1 MVRIASKQPRKQRK
15 ARYNAP
21 HHQRGSLMHA
31 SLAKDLREQ
40 YQKRSTRVIHG
51 DTVKVMR
58 GSYAGHEGV
67 VDIVKMKKL
76 HIIVDGVTVKKADG
90 TEVPLPVDPSN
101 VMIVKLNLDDGL
113 REEILKRK

>member
-31 SLAKDLREQ
+31 TLAKDLRER
-40 YQKRSTRVIHG
+40 YQKRSARVIHG
-51 DTVKVMR
+51 DTVRVMR

-67 VDIVKMKKL
+67 VDIVMMKKL

-90 TEVPLPVDPSN
+90 TEVPRPVDPSN
-101 VMIVKLNLDDGL
+101 VMIVKLNLDDKL
-113 REEILKRK
+113 REEILKHK

>member
-21 HHQRGSLMHA
+21 LHERGSLMH
-31 SLAKDLREQ
+31 SMLAKDLREK

-67 VDIVKMKKL
+67 VDTVLMKSL
-76 HIIVDGVTVKKADG
+76 QIIVDGVVIKKADG
-90 TEVPLPVDPSN
+90 TEVPRPVDPSN
-101 VMIVKLNLDDGL
+101 VMIIRLNLDDNR

>member
-21 HHQRGSLMHA
+21 LHQRGSLMHSA
-31 SLAKDLREQ
+31 LAKDLKEK
-40 YQKRSTRVIHG
+40 YQKRSARVING

-58 GSYAGHEGV
+58 GSYAGHEGLV
-67 VDIVKMKKL
+67 ESVLMKKL
-76 HIIVDGVTVKKADG
+76 QIIIDGVVVKKADG
-90 TEVPLPVDPSN
+90 TEVPRPVDPSN
-101 VMIVKLNLDDGL
+101 VMIMRLNLDDNH

>member
-31 SLAKDLREQ
+31 SLSKDLREQ
-40 YQKRSTRVIHG
+40 YKKRSARVIHG
-51 DTVKVMR
+51 DTVRVMR
-58 GSYAGHEGV
+58 GAFAGHEGII
-67 VDIVKMKKL
+67 DIVLMKKL
-76 HIIVDGVTVKKADG
+76 QIVVDGVIVKKTDG
-90 TEVPLPVDPSN
+90 TEVPRPVDPSN
-101 VMIVKLNLDDGL
+101 VMIVKLNLDDGR

>member
-31 SLAKDLREQ
+31 TLAKDLREK

-67 VDIVKMKKL
+67 VDIVMMKKL
-76 HIIVDGVTVKKADG
+76 HIIVDGVIVKKADG
-90 TEVPLPVDPSN
+90 TEVPRPVDPSN
-101 VMIVKLNLDDGL
+101 VMIVKLNLDDRR